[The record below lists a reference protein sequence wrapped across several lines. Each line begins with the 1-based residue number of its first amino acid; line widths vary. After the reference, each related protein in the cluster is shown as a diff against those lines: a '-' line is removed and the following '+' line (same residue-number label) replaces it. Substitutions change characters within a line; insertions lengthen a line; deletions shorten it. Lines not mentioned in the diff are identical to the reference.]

1 MAIGIAS
8 SGKGF
13 AVSDFSVALILAL
26 AFIGTFK
33 VFRTLADPGTGGS

>member
-8 SGKGF
+8 SGKGV

-26 AFIGTFK
+26 AFIGTLK
-33 VFRTLADPGTGGS
+33 VFRTLTDPGTPGN